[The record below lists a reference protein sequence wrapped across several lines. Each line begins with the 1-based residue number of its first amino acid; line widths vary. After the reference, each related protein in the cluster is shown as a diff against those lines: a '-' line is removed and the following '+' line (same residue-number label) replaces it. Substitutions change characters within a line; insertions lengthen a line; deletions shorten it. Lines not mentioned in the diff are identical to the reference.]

1 MASINDFFISVPPI
15 LLLLDQN
22 PEARGVEVYSLEREG
37 NSLQTERERV
47 CTPFSTFILY
57 ILPRTEYPA
66 HRGSL
71 FADKHIFILAETSN
85 KNLVLSRSSS
95 SKHDKITRTGSRES
109 RLCENLFCHM
119 LIVMIYL

>member
-1 MASINDFFISVPPI
+1 MTFSLVFLQFYCCWTRTRKHVVSKYIHWKGKATACKQTKRESVF
-15 LLLLDQN
+15 
-22 PEARGVEVYSLEREG
+22 
-37 NSLQTERERV
+37 
-47 CTPFSTFILY
+47 TPFSTFILY
-57 ILPRTEYPA
+57 ILPRTEHPA

-71 FADKHIFILAETSN
+71 FADKHIFILAETNN

-109 RLCENLFCHM
+109 RLCENPFCHM